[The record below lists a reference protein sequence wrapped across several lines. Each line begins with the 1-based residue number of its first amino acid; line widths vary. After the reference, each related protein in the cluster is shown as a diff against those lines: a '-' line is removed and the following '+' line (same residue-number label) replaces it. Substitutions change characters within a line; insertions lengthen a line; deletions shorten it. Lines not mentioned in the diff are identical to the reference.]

1 MMNWYGGTNPFVV
14 LIKQLTW
21 VAQIKELV
29 LINIHGMGLKFI
41 ILIIYGLNS
50 LYSKCLG
57 PEVFQISAF
66 FTLEI
71 RDLGVKIEV

>member
-1 MMNWYGGTNPFVV
+1 MMNWYGGTNPFIV
-14 LIKQLTW
+14 LIKQFTW

-29 LINIHGMGLKFI
+29 LLNIHGMGLKLI
-41 ILIIYGLNS
+41 VLIIYGLNS

-66 FTLEI
+66 LT
-71 RDLGVKIEV
+71 LGVKIEV